1 MAKSITIGQD
11 PKSTLVVAERHQS
24 VDLNHATILRNGEHY
39 FLTDHSEAGT
49 TVNGTLLHNQSCEIT
64 HKDAVQLGDSY
75 VLDWHE
81 VYTLLQGDTMPD
93 VEPDKVSETL
103 AVPTATA
110 PATTTEPE
118 VTRAEPECLHKWNWG
133 AFFLT
138 PIWAICYG
146 ISCGYILLCF
156 LPIASTV
163 MRFILGARGNEYAWE
178 KYNGT
183 TEEATQFD
191 AKQREWAIAGPI
203 VFLICVTLEVVT
215 GLASQ
220 GVF

>member
-1 MAKSITIGQD
+1 MAKSITIGRD

-49 TVNGTLLHNQSCEIT
+49 TVNGILLHNQSCEIT

-118 VTRAEPECLHKWNWG
+118 VTRAEPECVYLQEWNWG
-133 AFFLT
+133 AFWLT
-138 PIWAICYG
+138 PFWIICNRLYVLIVPYLLLPG
-146 ISCGYILLCF
+146 IGALIMMC
-156 LPIASTV
+156 
-163 MRFILGARGNEYAWE
+163 ILGARGNEYAWE
-178 KYNGT
+178 KYKGT
-183 TEEATQFD
+183 AEAFTT
-191 AKQREWAIAGPI
+191 KQHNWAIAGWI
-203 VFLICVTLEVVT
+203 VAILVLVFLVGKLIIALI
-215 GLASQ
+215 S
-220 GVF
+220 